1 MNQLIL
7 GTTIGVAAGLLLGGG
22 SVYAAQYVYELPWT
36 KNIYNISRD
45 DKTEG
50 GVSVFDDG
58 DNKCYV
64 ARVGELG
71 YSGSSLAISCVKR
84 GDQ

>member
-1 MNQLIL
+1 MKQLIL
-7 GTTIGVAAGLLLGGG
+7 GATIGVVAGLLLGGG

-36 KNIYNISRD
+36 KNIYNISRYD
-45 DKTEG
+45 VTDG

-64 ARVGELG
+64 ARVGGLG
-71 YSGSSLAISCVKR
+71 KIGSSLAISCVKR
-84 GDQ
+84 GDR